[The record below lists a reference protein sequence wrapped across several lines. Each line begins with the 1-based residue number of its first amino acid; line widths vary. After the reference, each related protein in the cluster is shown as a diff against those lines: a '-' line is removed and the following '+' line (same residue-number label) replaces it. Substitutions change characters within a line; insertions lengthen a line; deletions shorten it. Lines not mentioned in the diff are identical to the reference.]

1 MMPNHIHLIVKA
13 QEGSSLSDIDR
24 AFLKH
29 SIKKKQEAVILGI
42 ENRQEFLKDKFAF
55 KAR

>member
-1 MMPNHIHLIVKA
+1 MPNHIHLIVKA